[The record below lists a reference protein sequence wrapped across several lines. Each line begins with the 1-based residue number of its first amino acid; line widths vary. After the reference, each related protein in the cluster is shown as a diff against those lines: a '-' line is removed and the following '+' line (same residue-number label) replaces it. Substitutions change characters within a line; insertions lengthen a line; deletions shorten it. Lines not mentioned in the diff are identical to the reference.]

1 MATTSVPRRGTARR
15 GGSPGGNRKQ
25 SGSFL
30 FPALVCTAGGG
41 LVSGIAAA
49 LFALAFS
56 MIDLPELAVT
66 AGALA
71 ALVLGALVTGRLCG
85 LAFPEER
92 GIMALIC
99 GLVLVLILVVLNLIF
114 FREPVTA
121 FSFAKYGAVLLPA
134 FLAAVLT
141 RNRRKKS
148 KKRLKK
154 R

>member
-1 MATTSVPRRGTARR
+1 MATTSVPQRGNTQR
-15 GGSPGGNRKQ
+15 GGRKQ

-30 FPALVCTAGGG
+30 FPALVCTTGGG
-41 LVSGIAAA
+41 LVSGISAAV
-49 LFALAFS
+49 FALVFS
-56 MIDLPELAVT
+56 MIDLPEMAVT

-71 ALVLGALVTGRLCG
+71 ALALGAAVTGHLCG
-85 LAFPEER
+85 RAFPEDR

-99 GLVLVLILVVLNLIF
+99 GMVLVLILVLLNLIF

-134 FLAAVLT
+134 FLAAALT